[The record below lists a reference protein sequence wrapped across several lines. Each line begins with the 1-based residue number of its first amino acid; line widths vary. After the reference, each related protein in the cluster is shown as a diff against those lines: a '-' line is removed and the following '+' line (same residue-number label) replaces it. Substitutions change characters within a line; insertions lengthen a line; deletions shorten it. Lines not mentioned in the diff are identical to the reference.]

1 MTITEA
7 KNKLIAWANQQ
18 VGYHEGNNNW
28 NKYAQEWTIAGGWNA
43 QNQPWCD
50 IFVDVGFIVSFGI
63 DLASKLTFQPKGQF
77 SALCSASANYYK
89 NHKVMPDGR
98 ISKRLTPKKVTAMRR
113 KLKRLALKVKSGEL
127 PYESVEEMFR
137 SWMGSFYKILT
148 KDQRTGLISLFE
160 SLFDKHILIQNG
172 KMEFHDHS

>member
-1 MTITEA
+1 MFD
-7 KNKLIAWANQQ
+7 LIVFFTFLQ
-18 VGYHEGNNNW
+18 V
-28 NKYAQEWTIAGGWNA
+28 KY
-43 QNQPWCD
+43 
-50 IFVDVGFIVSFGI
+50 
-63 DLASKLTFQPKGQF
+63 
-77 SALCSASANYYK
+77 
-89 NHKVMPDGR
+89 KVMPDGR